1 MYMIK
6 TNLAVLMAE
15 RGLKIADVYEAT
27 GISKTTLM
35 AISENT
41 GKGIQYET
49 IDKLC
54 NFFNVSPEKFF
65 VYSPYI
71 FKFHDL
77 KHTDSFDTISITVE
91 RANNLT
97 SYELSMTIKT
107 PQAYNYPVSK
117 DDADFM
123 LFVAPAVEEDP
134 TKWGENE
141 KAFYK
146 IYDNLPT
153 VLKSDLNNR
162 LYKMILD
169 NLSRLNGITLKALDG
184 DVLSGK
190 DLVHEVTVKNG
201 MNVIINVFGGRFTR
215 ITKVPLFVVKNR
227 KQK

>member
-1 MYMIK
+1 
-6 TNLAVLMAE
+6 MAE

-146 IYDNLPT
+146 IYDNL
-153 VLKSDLNNR
+153 
-162 LYKMILD
+162 
-169 NLSRLNGITLKALDG
+169 SRLNGITLKALDG